1 MTQSTAIRAEAVYVG
16 KVQGVGFRA
25 TAHHL
30 ANEYHVS
37 GWVRNEADGSVRL
50 VAEGP
55 REAVEAFLEALHMRM
70 SGFITD
76 QRVEWSCSLRGYSG
90 FEIRY

>member
-1 MTQSTAIRAEAVYVG
+1 MAASTAIRADAVFVG

-30 ANEYHVS
+30 ANQYNVN

-55 REAVEAFLEALHMRM
+55 KEAVETFLEALNQRM
-70 SGFITD
+70 GRCVTD
-76 QRVEWSCSLRGYSG
+76 QRIQWSQSLRGYAG
-90 FEIRY
+90 FEIRC